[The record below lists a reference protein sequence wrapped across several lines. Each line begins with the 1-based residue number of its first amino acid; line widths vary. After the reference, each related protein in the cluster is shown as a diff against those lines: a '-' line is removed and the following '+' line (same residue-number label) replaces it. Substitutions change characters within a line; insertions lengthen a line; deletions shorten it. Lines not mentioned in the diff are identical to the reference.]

1 MRFGK
6 GLSTF
11 KNCTVTEGKH
21 NNEMEANNAKRKRYV
36 RQESWKTEEEK
47 RNIQKEK

>member
-6 GLSTF
+6 GLSTL

-21 NNEMEANNAKRKRYV
+21 NKEMENAHGLWDALQKK
-36 RQESWKTEEEK
+36 EEEK
-47 RNIQKEK
+47 KKEKKFQKR